1 MLSIE
6 NDLVASFSVSLRPEL
21 ISKIKYVNTS
31 ISMNL
36 KNLIVTFLL
45 LIAVW
50 LLLTSTVDP
59 SMVITGI
66 IVAFLVTL
74 LFARKSDLFTELKLT
89 PKAILY
95 TIIYIFVFLG
105 ELIKSN
111 VDVAFRVLSPKLPIR
126 PGIVKVKTKL
136 KSRMG
141 RLILANSIT
150 LTPGTFT
157 IEITDDFL
165 YIHWI
170 DVVTKEEEDPTE
182 HIVRKFE
189 KYLEVIYG

>member
-89 PKAILY
+89 PKRF
-95 TIIYIFVFLG
+95 YIQ
-105 ELIKSN
+105 
-111 VDVAFRVLSPKLPIR
+111 
-126 PGIVKVKTKL
+126 
-136 KSRMG
+136 
-141 RLILANSIT
+141 
-150 LTPGTFT
+150 
-157 IEITDDFL
+157 L
-165 YIHWI
+165 YI
-170 DVVTKEEEDPTE
+170 
-182 HIVRKFE
+182 
-189 KYLEVIYG
+189 YLFFWENSSNRTLMSPFVSSLPNFPSGPAL